1 VISGRAVHSA
11 VDSSPA
17 AREQLVPSPWL
28 ALTPITEIIVLGGDR
43 FQVEG
48 DAKQVEAQI
57 LSAARGSLMELA
69 WMTEAETGRR
79 LGLNPEHVVLLRALS
94 A

>member
-1 VISGRAVHSA
+1 M
-11 VDSSPA
+11 
-17 AREQLVPSPWL
+17 
-28 ALTPITEIIVLGGDR
+28 TPITEIIVLGGDR

-48 DAKQVEAQI
+48 DAKEVEAQI

-79 LGLNPEHVVLLRALS
+79 VGLNPEHVVVLRGLS